1 MIEAV
6 SLPADISPQVAE
18 IAQQLGVQTQLPRV
32 IAMTQ
37 AVFPGDRWRVEI
49 DEDPE
54 IADEIH
60 LAIIVETQLG
70 SVDELVD
77 SQWRWHEQLFLCC
90 PAPLAPV
97 FRLSTE
103 SRA

>member
-1 MIEAV
+1 MIDTVLLATE
-6 SLPADISPQVAE
+6 ISSQVAE
-18 IAQQLGVQTQLPRV
+18 VAQQLGVHTQLPRV

-37 AVFPGDRWRVEI
+37 SVFPGDPWRVEI

-54 IADEIH
+54 IANDIH
-60 LAIIVETQLG
+60 LAIVVETRIG

-77 SQWRWHEQLFLCC
+77 SQWKWHEQLFLCC